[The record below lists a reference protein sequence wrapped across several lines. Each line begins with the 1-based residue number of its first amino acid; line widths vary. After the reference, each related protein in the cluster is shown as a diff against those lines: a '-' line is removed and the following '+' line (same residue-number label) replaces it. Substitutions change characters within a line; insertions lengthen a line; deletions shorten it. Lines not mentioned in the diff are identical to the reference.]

1 MTQEDQYFVAKD
13 NLLNVKDE
21 LLEDTFLL
29 MLMMMM
35 MMMMNDDDVDGIL
48 SMNFHPLS
56 VIQIIVLNHSM
67 MMMEVYVV

>member
-35 MMMMNDDDVDGIL
+35 NDDDVDGIL

-56 VIQIIVLNHSM
+56 VIQIIVLNHLMM